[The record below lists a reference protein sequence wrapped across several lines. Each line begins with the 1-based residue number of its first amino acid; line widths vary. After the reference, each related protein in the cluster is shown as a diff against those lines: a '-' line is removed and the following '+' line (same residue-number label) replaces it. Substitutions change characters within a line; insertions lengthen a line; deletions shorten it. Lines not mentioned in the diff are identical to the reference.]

1 MQTLTRRPPPIPRR
15 TGSPA
20 GRARPV
26 LVPTA
31 NTRVRPQGHG
41 MRRQGGGEPHALALF
56 ILMLASIV
64 LAFLAR

>member
-1 MQTLTRRPPPIPRR
+1 MRRPPPIPRR
-15 TGSPA
+15 TRGQT
-20 GRARPV
+20 GRVRPV

-31 NTRVRPQGHG
+31 NTRPRPRGHG
-41 MRRQGGGEPHALALF
+41 MRRQGGEPHALALF